1 MSDEGQT
8 EPAHRKPR
16 PTVVIRCGHRGC
28 PLKTS
33 SACTAGR
40 RAAVFSQDAWAFGC
54 SLGTGTP
61 TRLGLSTSERV
72 IAVRRL
78 LKRPRIGGS
87 AEQRVLRGAAYV
99 PVVEATELG
108 NRYDVAGG
116 RLHDLSRDGRI
127 FVKREV
133 SPGSQVVLDVVGQHA
148 THAGCAQDDP
158 ARASDLAFPIVRPM
172 TSRRCRAAIGFP
184 TAVVWSPSRFL
195 AVFITS
201 TVSNHWLHERVP
213 KARRDYL
220 RTTGDFR
227 SEVAVKGL
235 YSNLSDIRE
244 RCRTMPH
251 EDLKGVLSGIQAIE
265 KFAGRLPEGDV
276 EGHIRRSAH
285 ELTLAVEQ
293 RSGVEAAGERL
304 MQAVRQL
311 DEHNT
316 TGRLR
321 RDFEHEAPS
330 VTRLLE
336 AIREQ
341 LVPALKRAGYQV

>member
-148 THAGCAQDDP
+148 THAGCAQDDDVIEALASNRSDQSLHVRVGVSRQLHHSAAVQLTAHSNAFCERLIGTIRRECLDLMIP
-158 ARASDLAFPIVRPM
+158 LNERHLRCALQQWVTHYNRGRPRASLGPGIPDRPANDLA
-172 TSRRCRAAIGFP
+172 
-184 TAVVWSPSRFL
+184 
-195 AVFITS
+195 
-201 TVSNHWLHERVP
+201 TVSCGHRIPDGCRVVAEPILGGLH
-213 KARRDYL
+213 
-220 RTTGDFR
+220 
-227 SEVAVKGL
+227 
-235 YSNLSDIRE
+235 
-244 RCRTMPH
+244 H
-251 EDLKGVLSGIQAIE
+251 EY
-265 KFAGRLPEGDV
+265 RLEP
-276 EGHIRRSAH
+276 
-285 ELTLAVEQ
+285 LA
-293 RSGVEAAGERL
+293 A
-304 MQAVRQL
+304 
-311 DEHNT
+311 
-316 TGRLR
+316 
-321 RDFEHEAPS
+321 
-330 VTRLLE
+330 
-336 AIREQ
+336 
-341 LVPALKRAGYQV
+341 